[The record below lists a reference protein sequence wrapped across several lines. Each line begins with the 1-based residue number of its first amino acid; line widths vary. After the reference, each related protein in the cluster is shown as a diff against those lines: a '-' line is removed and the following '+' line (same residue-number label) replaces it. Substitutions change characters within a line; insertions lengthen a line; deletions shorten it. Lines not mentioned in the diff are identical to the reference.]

1 MSDRIEKISKAYFK
15 IDELMDEIETLLRT
29 AEDYP
34 AEISK
39 EDAQQVQAFLETAGK
54 VMHEYFSLFSGF
66 SDE

>member
-1 MSDRIEKISKAYFK
+1 MSDRIEKISKAYSK
-15 IDELMDEIETLLRT
+15 IDELMDEIETLLRA

-39 EDAQQVQAFLETAGK
+39 EDAQQVQSFLETAGK
-54 VMHEYFSLFSGF
+54 AIREYFPLFVGF